1 MIAGYYRLEDI
12 LREID
17 RNKTTLIRWEEA
29 GLIPKA
35 QRDSRGWR
43 CYSKEEA
50 EKIIQL
56 VRDTNYFRNGNG
68 DQLKK
73 DSKEATNQ
81 SGSQPGIYSPR
92 VSTSF
97 IAGQLNQA

>member
-1 MIAGYYRLEDI
+1 MIAGHYRIQDI

-43 CYSKEEA
+43 YYTADQVEQIVQQA
-50 EKIIQL
+50 R
-56 VRDTNYFRNGNG
+56 VTNYFAKVH
-68 DQLKK
+68 Q
-73 DSKEATNQ
+73 TN
-81 SGSQPGIYSPR
+81 S
-92 VSTSF
+92 
-97 IAGQLNQA
+97 